1 MIIDNPRYPHHVI
14 ITRSETDNNGTPI
27 TDDNGDPIFVTIV
40 DSECGLRNITEAD
53 VNMGIA
59 QTDFKISLPHPE
71 IISIWKVKVTDSV
84 KFTNEQ
90 TEEVIE
96 GKVTKYRPNN
106 IGIDVYFHKN
116 G

>member
-1 MIIDNPRYPHHVI
+1 MIIDNPRYPHRVI

-27 TDDNGDPIFVTIV
+27 TDDNGNPLFTTVV

-59 QTDFKISLPHPE
+59 QSDIKISLPQPE
-71 IISIWKVKVTDSV
+71 VISVWKVKVTDSV
-84 KFTNEQ
+84 RFTNSQ
-90 TEEVIE
+90 TGEVTE

-106 IGIDVYFHKN
+106 IGMIS
-116 G
+116 